1 MISTGQL
8 HDLTQTNLSP
18 HPILS
23 LYLALDQPR
32 EARMQSFAQLT
43 DKLKKILGNNGTAPV
58 WEGLLPDVEQA
69 RRYLEEH
76 PSGNEKGL
84 ALFSCVPAGYFN
96 AYSLP
101 VSVSDQ
107 MKIGP
112 YPYIRPLT
120 WLTRDY
126 APGLTVLL
134 DSRQAR
140 MFLENDGE
148 IEELA
153 DYTVRAEDPALEGTG
168 DRGRTGDSHLSRRA
182 DQAALGFFRE
192 VTADLKDL
200 MRERNCRN
208 LVLGGTR
215 GAVDALLEELPPH
228 LAVRVTGTF
237 SLECNASPSQV
248 EQVTAKVRA
257 DSRLRRQEAL
267 LANLQD
273 NLGRGGQA
281 TTGLNEVLASL
292 YEGRVHTLLVT
303 EDFSHDGGICTGCG
317 RLRHVAGQCPICD
330 ARMTPVDDVIN
341 LAVAAALNSGAA
353 VEEVP
358 AGTPLDQMGNV
369 AALLRYA

>member
-1 MISTGQL
+1 MP
-8 HDLTQTNLSP
+8 DL
-18 HPILS
+18 
-23 LYLALDQPR
+23 
-32 EARMQSFAQLT
+32 
-43 DKLKKILGNNGTAPV
+43 
-58 WEGLLPDVEQA
+58 EQA

-76 PSGNEKGL
+76 TGGNERGL
-84 ALFSCVPAGYFN
+84 ALFSCAPADYFST
-96 AYSLP
+96 YSLP
-101 VSVSDQ
+101 VSVGDRL
-107 MKIGP
+107 KIGP

-120 WLTRDY
+120 GLARDY
-126 APGLTVLL
+126 TAPGLVVLM

-140 MFLENDGE
+140 MFLEHDGE
-148 IEELA
+148 ITELT
-153 DYTVRAEDPALEGTG
+153 DHSLRAEDPSIEGAG

-182 DQAALGFFRE
+182 DQAALGFYRE
-192 VTADLKDL
+192 ITVGVKEL
-200 MRERNCRN
+200 MHEHDCRN

-248 EQVTAKVRA
+248 EQATAQVRA

-267 LANLQD
+267 LATLQD

-303 EDFSHDGGICTGCG
+303 EDFSHPGGVCTGCG
-317 RLRHVAGQCPICD
+317 RLRHVAGACPICE
-330 ARMTPVDDVIN
+330 AEMTPVEDVIN
-341 LAVAAALNSGAA
+341 LAAAAALNSGAA

-358 AGTPLDQMGNV
+358 AGAPLDQMGNV